1 MFRFI
6 KREAMV
12 TSVPYDYYY
21 SSSTTIMLQE
31 LIWIGSIVFI
41 VELEQLAG
49 HREQVVFLQD
59 LG

>member
-1 MFRFI
+1 M
-6 KREAMV
+6 A
-12 TSVPYDYYY
+12 TSVPYYYY

-31 LIWIGSIVFI
+31 FIWICSIVFI

-49 HREQVVFLQD
+49 HCEQVVFLQD